1 MYSASATFL
10 NLIKQKE
17 RTFIYSGSITTKG
30 GATYDFIGKDM
41 RSGKIV
47 RSIANDSIEIGSVYA
62 SEFDCE
68 LGLSVSR
75 YELYNGTITFKI
87 KLEGASDE
95 IPMGI
100 FTISEINQTADRL
113 QIKSYDNMIKFDAV
127 AFNSTD
133 NTSVKLPY
141 AWLITACTACG
152 VTLGNTQAQIEAMP
166 NGKRNTGYA
175 DVVADAKSWRD
186 VLGYLAAYL
195 GGYAYI
201 GRDGK
206 LYIGHYGSNP
216 VDEIPA
222 SFRYSSGLSDYRT
235 TYDGI
240 YAIYKNEG
248 IQEYYSNS
256 NTGGIILDL
265 GTNPFLQ
272 IVAPSNRR
280 SALKEIIDSFD
291 GVYYVPFNSDIPMN
305 PLYDVG
311 DVLQFTGN
319 QADEYDYGAITEIV
333 LTVGNTMRITCAGDN
348 PRLAEAQDRF
358 AKSVEGLLSD
368 YSNAKN
374 IGGRDFWMISIRNT
388 EALTVTDTEI
398 QVAEIGW
405 TQSTNFQDIEMLLMI
420 NAELS
425 ATAQVKL
432 RLNVDDDVDYEVILT
447 TDKALKG
454 VRPFPGTNPQKIS
467 GHGTH
472 TAKVYMTVIDSPL
485 TVGDLR

>member
-141 AWLITACTACG
+141 AWLTTACTACG
-152 VTLGNTQAQIEAMP
+152 VLLGNTQAQIEAMP

-175 DVVADAKSWRD
+175 DVVADTKSWRD
-186 VLGYLAAYL
+186 VLGYLAA
-195 GGYAYI
+195 
-201 GRDGK
+201 
-206 LYIGHYGSNP
+206 
-216 VDEIPA
+216 
-222 SFRYSSGLSDYRT
+222 
-235 TYDGI
+235 
-240 YAIYKNEG
+240 
-248 IQEYYSNS
+248 
-256 NTGGIILDL
+256 
-265 GTNPFLQ
+265 
-272 IVAPSNRR
+272 
-280 SALKEIIDSFD
+280 
-291 GVYYVPFNSDIPMN
+291 
-305 PLYDVG
+305 
-311 DVLQFTGN
+311 
-319 QADEYDYGAITEIV
+319 
-333 LTVGNTMRITCAGDN
+333 
-348 PRLAEAQDRF
+348 
-358 AKSVEGLLSD
+358 
-368 YSNAKN
+368 
-374 IGGRDFWMISIRNT
+374 
-388 EALTVTDTEI
+388 
-398 QVAEIGW
+398 
-405 TQSTNFQDIEMLLMI
+405 
-420 NAELS
+420 
-425 ATAQVKL
+425 
-432 RLNVDDDVDYEVILT
+432 
-447 TDKALKG
+447 
-454 VRPFPGTNPQKIS
+454 
-467 GHGTH
+467 
-472 TAKVYMTVIDSPL
+472 
-485 TVGDLR
+485 